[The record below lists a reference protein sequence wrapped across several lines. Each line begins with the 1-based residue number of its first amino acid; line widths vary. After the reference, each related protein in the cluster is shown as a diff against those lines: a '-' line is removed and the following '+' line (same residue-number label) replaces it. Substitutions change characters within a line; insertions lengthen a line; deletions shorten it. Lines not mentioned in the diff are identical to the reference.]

1 MIGGLISLI
10 LGISLAW
17 IFPEFYLFG
26 EEFVLIFQTVLIIG
40 GILTIVGAILYI
52 ADIPYSSIF
61 VMIGGLLGGMN
72 IITLWGLKLIRED
85 ESPAVRKEIRSIVGK
100 TLDDKIRWAKEQSE
114 NGMSLREI
122 ANVLKEPMM
131 SVEEY
136 LEANLDDTN

>member
-10 LGISLAW
+10 LGISLPW
-17 IFPEFYLFG
+17 VFPDFYLIG
-26 EEFVLIFQTVLIIG
+26 EEFVLTFQTVLIIG

-61 VMIGGLLGGMN
+61 IVIGGLLGGVN
-72 IITLWGLKLIRED
+72 IITLWGLRLIRED
-85 ESPAVRKEIRSIVGK
+85 ESPAVRKQIQSIVGK
-100 TLDDKIRWAKEQSE
+100 TEEDKIRWAKAQSE

-122 ANVLKEPMM
+122 ANVLREPMM

-136 LEANLDDTN
+136 LNSNLDETN